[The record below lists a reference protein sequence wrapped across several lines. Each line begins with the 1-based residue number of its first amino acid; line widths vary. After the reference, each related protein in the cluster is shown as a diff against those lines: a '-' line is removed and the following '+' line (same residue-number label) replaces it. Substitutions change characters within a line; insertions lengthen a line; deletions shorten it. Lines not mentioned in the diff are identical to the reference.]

1 MSRLP
6 LATAQD
12 LRDELDIV
20 EWQIE
25 RMYAAVPVHQER
37 WQNRLDGLLEWR
49 ADLEAQLAE
58 MAEVSA

>member
-1 MSRLP
+1 MRRLP

-25 RMYAAVPVHQER
+25 KMYGMVPTHQER

-49 ADLEAQLAE
+49 DDLETQLEE